1 MSFSLLL
8 ERRTAGYADLAE
20 KMSTRAHNAAGNDLL
35 PSAIL
40 MSGSPQS
47 APARARLAGLEP
59 LVAELFERSGAA
71 RYGISPPE
79 FERVLNAIAAKYLP
93 AEAAL
98 EETRELLVT
107 LRVEELAL
115 ARACAA
121 GDERAWQDFL
131 TKFREKLYDAALA
144 ITKDDAT
151 GRELADSLYAD
162 LYGTTARDGRRV
174 SKLESYT
181 GRGSLEGW
189 LRTVLAQ
196 EFVNRYRR
204 QRRLVS
210 LEEKDEAGVQFAAA
224 EPAAMVAVDARVEA
238 ATDEALALLSAEER
252 FVLSAYFLDGRT
264 LAEIGRMLGVHES
277 TVSRKLEK
285 ITAALRKRIR
295 SGLTARGMSKRQAEE
310 ALEADVR
317 DVRVDVR
324 ARLAQESPP
333 PAFSGGNE
341 RARKNE

>member
-1 MSFSLLL
+1 
-8 ERRTAGYADLAE
+8 
-20 KMSTRAHNAAGNDLL
+20 
-35 PSAIL
+35 
-40 MSGSPQS
+40 MSGSAQS
-47 APARARLAGLEP
+47 APARARLADLEP
-59 LVAELFERSGAA
+59 LLVELFARSGAA

-79 FERVLNAIAAKYLP
+79 FERVLNVIAAKYLP
-93 AEAAL
+93 AEAAP

-107 LRVEELAL
+107 LRVEELAM

-121 GDERAWQDFL
+121 GHEGAWQDFL
-131 TKFREKLYDAALA
+131 IKFREKLYDAALA
-144 ITKDDAT
+144 ITKDEAT

-162 LYGTTARDGRRV
+162 LYGTTSRDGRRV

-196 EFVNRYRR
+196 EFVNRYRK

-224 EPAAMVAVDARVEA
+224 EPVAVGAVDPRVEA
-238 ATDEALALLSAEER
+238 ATDEALALLSAEDR
-252 FVLSAYFLDGRT
+252 FVLAAYFLDGRT

-310 ALEADVR
+310 ALDADVR
-317 DVRVDVR
+317 DIQVDVR

-333 PAFSGGNE
+333 RAFSGGSE
-341 RARKNE
+341 RPGKNQ

>member
-1 MSFSLLL
+1 
-8 ERRTAGYADLAE
+8 
-20 KMSTRAHNAAGNDLL
+20 MSTQARNAAGNDLL
-35 PSAIL
+35 PSDIL
-40 MSGSPQS
+40 MSGSAQS
-47 APARARLAGLEP
+47 APARSRLAGLEP
-59 LVAELFERSGAA
+59 LIEELFERSGAPLYA
-71 RYGISPPE
+71 ISLPE
-79 FERVLNAIAAKYLP
+79 FESVLSAIAGRYLP
-93 AEAAL
+93 VDAAL
-98 EETRELLVT
+98 QEKRELLVT

-121 GDERAWQDFL
+121 GHERAWQDFL
-131 TKFREKLYDAALA
+131 TRFREKLYAAALT
-144 ITKDDAT
+144 ITRDDAT

-162 LYGTTARDGRRV
+162 LYGTTAREGRRV

-181 GRGSLEGW
+181 GRGSMEGW

-224 EPAAMVAVDARVEA
+224 EPVAMVAVDTRVEA

-285 ITAALRKRIR
+285 ITASLRKRIR

-310 ALEADVR
+310 ALDADVR
-317 DVRVDVR
+317 DVHVDVR
-324 ARLAQESPP
+324 ARLSQESPP
-333 PAFSGGNE
+333 PAFSSGSEPAG
-341 RARKNE
+341 RKE

>member
-1 MSFSLLL
+1 
-8 ERRTAGYADLAE
+8 
-20 KMSTRAHNAAGNDLL
+20 MSTQAHNAAGNDLL

-40 MSGSPQS
+40 MSGSAQS

-59 LVAELFERSGAA
+59 LIAELFERSGAA

-79 FERVLNAIAAKYLP
+79 FECVLNAIAAKYLP

-131 TKFREKLYDAALA
+131 IKFREKLYDAALA

-224 EPAAMVAVDARVEA
+224 EPVAIVAVDARVEA

-295 SGLTARGMSKRQAEE
+295 SGLTARGLSKRQAEE

-317 DVRVDVR
+317 DVQVDVR

-333 PAFSGGNE
+333 PAFSGGGE
-341 RARKNE
+341 RAGRNE

>member
-1 MSFSLLL
+1 
-8 ERRTAGYADLAE
+8 
-20 KMSTRAHNAAGNDLL
+20 MSTGAHNAAGNDLL

-47 APARARLAGLEP
+47 APAGARLTGMEQLI
-59 LVAELFERSGAA
+59 AELFERSGAA
-71 RYGISPPE
+71 RYGISLPE
-79 FERVLNAIAAKYLP
+79 FECVLNAIAARYLP
-93 AEAAL
+93 AEAGPQEA
-98 EETRELLVT
+98 RELLVT

-121 GDERAWQDFL
+121 GDERAWQVFL
-131 TKFREKLYDAALA
+131 IKFREKLYDAALA

-162 LYGTTARDGRRV
+162 LYGTTSRDGRRV

-196 EFVNRYRR
+196 EFVNRYRK

-210 LEEKDEAGVQFAAA
+210 LEEKDEAGVQFAAVA
-224 EPAAMVAVDARVEA
+224 PVAILAVDARVEA

-295 SGLTARGMSKRQAEE
+295 NGLTARGMSKRQAEE

-317 DVRVDVR
+317 DVQVDVR

-333 PAFSGGNE
+333 PAFSGEGE
-341 RARKNE
+341 RAGRNE

>member
-1 MSFSLLL
+1 
-8 ERRTAGYADLAE
+8 
-20 KMSTRAHNAAGNDLL
+20 
-35 PSAIL
+35 
-40 MSGSPQS
+40 MSGSTQS
-47 APARARLAGLEP
+47 VPAHARLAGLEP
-59 LVAELFERSGAA
+59 LIAELFERSGAA
-71 RYGISPPE
+71 RYGIAPPE

-93 AEAAL
+93 VEAAR
-98 EETRELLVT
+98 EGARELLVT

-121 GDERAWQDFL
+121 GDEGAWQDFL

-162 LYGTTARDGRRV
+162 LYGTASRDGRRV

-224 EPAAMVAVDARVEA
+224 EPVAVVAVDARVEA
-238 ATDEALALLSAEER
+238 ATDEALARLSAEER

-317 DVRVDVR
+317 DVHVDVR

-333 PAFSGGNE
+333 PAFSGGGE
-341 RARKNE
+341 RAGRNE